1 MGSAFIVIHILMG
14 VIFVFQTV
22 QAINTLF
29 IKKKV
34 KNKKLSIL
42 IFISGL
48 VVGLLYIPMVI
59 SLEENSYMF
68 LFGAY
73 VLMSSINNKKNRDP
87 QLSN

>member
-1 MGSAFIVIHILMG
+1 MG
-14 VIFVFQTV
+14 VLFISQTV
-22 QAINTLF
+22 QTIYMLF

-34 KNKKLSIL
+34 KNKNLSIL

-48 VVGLLYIPMVI
+48 VLGLLYIPMVI

-73 VLMSSINNKKNRDP
+73 MLMSSITHKNNCDP
-87 QLSN
+87 QL